1 MCVCLTE
8 HETGH
13 YFRVNRRQ
21 NIALPVRLYCCAGVF
36 LFHKYSFVETRFY
49 SFSRI
54 PLRTT
59 MNDTMHYLFG
69 FGLCSDSYSIFT

>member
-1 MCVCLTE
+1 MAPIGSDFLSLFYLCVRVCSTE

-21 NIALPVRLYCCAGVF
+21 NIALPVCLCFAAGVF
-36 LFHKYSFVETRFY
+36 LFHKTSFVDEVRFY

-54 PLRTT
+54 PLRTRT
-59 MNDTMHYLFG
+59 
-69 FGLCSDSYSIFT
+69 